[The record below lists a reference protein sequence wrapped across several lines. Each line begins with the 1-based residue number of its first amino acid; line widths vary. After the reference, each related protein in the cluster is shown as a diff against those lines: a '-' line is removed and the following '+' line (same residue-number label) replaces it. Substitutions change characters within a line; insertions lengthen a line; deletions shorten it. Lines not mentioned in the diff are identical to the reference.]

1 MGNILD
7 FLLFWRNAASA
18 TVSPQATSNVAPKLS
33 INCACFNSKVVDDT
47 DSSNSND
54 GQEDEFHSID

>member
-7 FLLFWRNAASA
+7 FLLFWRGAAPASS
-18 TVSPQATSNVAPKLS
+18 TLPRKVS

-47 DSSNSND
+47 DSSNSNE
-54 GQEDEFHSID
+54 GQEEEFQSFS

>member
-7 FLLFWRNAASA
+7 FIIFWRGAAPAAIS
-18 TVSPQATSNVAPKLS
+18 SPTLPRKVS

-47 DSSNSND
+47 DSSNSNE
-54 GQEDEFHSID
+54 GQEDEFYSLS

>member
-7 FLLFWRNAASA
+7 FLLFWRGAAPA
-18 TVSPQATSNVAPKLS
+18 AVTFPILPRKVS

-47 DSSNSND
+47 DSSNSNE
-54 GQEDEFHSID
+54 GQEDEFYSLS